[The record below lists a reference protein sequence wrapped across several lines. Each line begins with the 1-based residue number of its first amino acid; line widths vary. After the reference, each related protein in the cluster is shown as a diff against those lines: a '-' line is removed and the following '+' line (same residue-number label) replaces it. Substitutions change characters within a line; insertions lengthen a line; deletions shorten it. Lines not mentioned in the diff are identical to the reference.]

1 MFGCNRYCYGWTDL
15 EIVKSF
21 TPVRFQNVNFTC
33 ETRINRDI
41 FGQIEDVLLI
51 YFQQIDSFCAIM
63 YSDSNSLKLL
73 CEKSS
78 LNLANFTNR
87 VIFRVKSWKFYLSP
101 KTFYTSATSATCDNF
116 HVCFI
121 LFQTFTI
128 RLSAPLLSSN
138 FCHHA
143 WTEAPLF
150 GMTRQLSPIWSLLL
164 PRVIS
169 EYSFGEILYQLL
181 SKEISSKYSLED
193 SVGKISCLH

>member
-1 MFGCNRYCYGWTDL
+1 MFFFIPF
-15 EIVKSF
+15 EQIV
-21 TPVRFQNVNFTC
+21 
-33 ETRINRDI
+33 
-41 FGQIEDVLLI
+41 
-51 YFQQIDSFCAIM
+51 SFCAIM
-63 YSDSNSLKLL
+63 YYDKNSLKLL
-73 CEKSS
+73 CENSS

-169 EYSFGEILYQLL
+169 EYSFGKILWQLL
-181 SKEISSKYSLED
+181 SKEIFSKYSLED